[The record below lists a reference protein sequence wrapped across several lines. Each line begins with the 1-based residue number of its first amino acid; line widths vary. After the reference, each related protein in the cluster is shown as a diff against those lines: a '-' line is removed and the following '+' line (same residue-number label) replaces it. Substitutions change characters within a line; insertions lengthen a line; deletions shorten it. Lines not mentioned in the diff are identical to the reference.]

1 MLDEKFGGG
10 NVIIETLAVAVV
22 SSAKPPSTDSTF
34 PNYQLLT
41 SSARTRR
48 MSWSCF
54 DILTDRYD

>member
-34 PNYQLLT
+34 SNYQLLT
-41 SSARTRR
+41 SSARTR

-54 DILTDRYD
+54 NILTDRYD